1 MEVPFSSQAP
11 FGEWS
16 DLRQQNACEEISA
29 IMAIYWS
36 ENKKLSPQEAK
47 NEIIA
52 ISDWEQKQYGVYEDT
67 SVQDTVDRIFKK
79 YFNYEKVKALN
90 NVTIQDII
98 NELKKS
104 NLVIAPMNGQ
114 KLKNPFFTPPGPLEH
129 MIVIIGYDYQTN
141 EFITND
147 SGTKHG
153 QNYRYKENIL
163 FEALRDY
170 PTGNHKPIIDIQ
182 KNIIIVQK

>member
-1 MEVPFSSQAP
+1 
-11 FGEWS
+11 
-16 DLRQQNACEEISA
+16 
-29 IMAIYWS
+29 
-36 ENKKLSPQEAK
+36 
-47 NEIIA
+47 
-52 ISDWEQKQYGVYEDT
+52 
-67 SVQDTVDRIFKK
+67 
-79 YFNYEKVKALN
+79 
-90 NVTIQDII
+90 
-98 NELKKS
+98 
-104 NLVIAPMNGQ
+104 MNGQ